1 LKKPLRIAIYSGE
14 LPSTTFIE
22 RLIKGVSTSG
32 TQVLLFGVLKRKT
45 DYDKTVKTLGCYDHK
60 VFKLWF
66 LIKYSCLLSL
76 FDYNNKKR
84 LDLLLQKN
92 HKTDLYSKVKY
103 YPVLWHKPD
112 VFHVQWAKGLADWL
126 WVKEFGVKL
135 VLSLRGAHI
144 NYSPIANLELAAMYR
159 HHFPQVDGFH
169 AVSHAI
175 AKEATTYGAPAN
187 RIKVVYSGLPQF
199 DSQVDAAIEA
209 DIQVLDSESG
219 ESKPLHIISVG
230 RPHWKKGYTYALDAC
245 NILKRA
251 GFSFKYT
258 IIGGSDDIELLY
270 QVHDL
275 NLQDEVCLSE
285 QQYFETVKRMMQNA
299 DILLLP
305 SVEEGIANVVLE
317 AMALGTLVLS
327 TNCGGMAE
335 VIADS
340 QNGFIVPIRNSEAIA
355 KAVMHIAALSLERKL
370 EILQCAQNTIVEQH
384 TENQMTSG
392 MIGLYQEVLNCT

>member
-1 LKKPLRIAIYSGE
+1 
-14 LPSTTFIE
+14 
-22 RLIKGVSTSG
+22 
-32 TQVLLFGVLKRKT
+32 
-45 DYDKTVKTLGCYDHK
+45 
-60 VFKLWF
+60 
-66 LIKYSCLLSL
+66 
-76 FDYNNKKR
+76 
-84 LDLLLQKN
+84 
-92 HKTDLYSKVKY
+92 
-103 YPVLWHKPD
+103 VLWHKPD
-112 VFHVQWAKGLADWL
+112 VFHVQWAKGLADWM

-144 NYSPIANLELAAMYR
+144 NYSPIANLELAAMYCQ
-159 HHFPQVDGFH
+159 HFPQVDGFH

-175 AKEATTYGAPAN
+175 AKEATSYGAPAH

-199 DSQVDAAIEA
+199 ESQVDAAIEA

-258 IIGGSDDIELLY
+258 IIGGRDDIELLY

-285 QQYFETVKRMMQNA
+285 QQPFETVKRMMQNA

-335 VIADS
+335 VITDS
-340 QNGFIVPIRNSEAIA
+340 QNGFLVPIRNSEAIA
-355 KAVMHIAALSLERKL
+355 KAVMHITALSLERKL

>member
-22 RLIKGVSTSG
+22 RLIKGVSKSG

-84 LDLLLQKN
+84 FDLLLQKN

-112 VFHVQWAKGLADWL
+112 VFHVQWAKGLADWM
-126 WVKEFGVKL
+126 WVKEFGMKL

-285 QQYFETVKRMMQNA
+285 QQSFEKVKRMMQNA

>member
-1 LKKPLRIAIYSGE
+1 LKKVLKIAIYSGDI
-14 LPSTTFIE
+14 PSTTFIE
-22 RLIKGVSTSG
+22 RLIVGLSTKGCDLYLFGYLKKKVSYSKSISVFAYKNNKRHKALHFITYSFLLLLFKNKEK
-32 TQVLLFGVLKRKT
+32 QHLDKILKHRSKNVLLA
-45 DYDKTVKTLGCYDHK
+45 
-60 VFKLWF
+60 
-66 LIKYSCLLSL
+66 
-76 FDYNNKKR
+76 
-84 LDLLLQKN
+84 
-92 HKTDLYSKVKY
+92 KVKC

-112 VFHVQWAKGLADWL
+112 VFHVQWAKGLADWM

-159 HHFPQVDGFH
+159 QYFPQVDGFH
-169 AVSHAI
+169 AVSKAI
-175 AKEATTYGAPAN
+175 AKEATTYGAPAH

-199 DSQVDAAIEA
+199 DSQVDAAVKANI
-209 DIQVLDSESG
+209 DVLNSESG

-245 NILKRA
+245 NILKQA
-251 GFSFKYT
+251 GFSFEYT
-258 IIGGSDDIELLY
+258 IIGGSGDIELLY
-270 QVHDL
+270 QIHDL

-285 QQYFETVKRMMQNA
+285 QQPFETVKGLMQNA

-335 VIADS
+335 VITDS
-340 QNGFIVPIRNSEAIA
+340 QNGFLVPIRNSEAIA
-355 KAVMHIAALSLERKL
+355 KAVMHITTLSLERKL
-370 EILQCAQNTIVEQH
+370 EILRSAQNTIVEQH

-392 MIGLYQEVLNCT
+392 MIGLYQEVLN

>member
-1 LKKPLRIAIYSGE
+1 LKKKYKIAIYSGSV
-14 LPSTTFIE
+14 PSTTFVE
-22 RLIKGVSTSG
+22 RLILGLSKSG
-32 TQVLLFGVLKRKT
+32 CQVYLFGILKNKTNYNSSIIALTYKNTKPYKAWYLLKYSVLLKFFRSKQKQELDSILRSKSKNIVL
-45 DYDKTVKTLGCYDHK
+45 DKMKC
-60 VFKLWF
+60 
-66 LIKYSCLLSL
+66 
-76 FDYNNKKR
+76 
-84 LDLLLQKN
+84 
-92 HKTDLYSKVKY
+92 

-112 VFHVQWAKGLADWL
+112 VFHVQWAKGLADWM

-144 NYSPIANLELAAMYR
+144 NYSPIANLELAAMYCQ
-159 HHFPQVDGFH
+159 HFPQVDGFH
-169 AVSHAI
+169 AVSDAI
-175 AKEATTYGAPAN
+175 AKEATSYGAPAH

-258 IIGGSDDIELLY
+258 IIGGRDDIELLY

-285 QQYFETVKRMMQNA
+285 QQPFETVKRMMQNA

-335 VIADS
+335 VITDS
-340 QNGFIVPIRNSEAIA
+340 QNGFLVPIRNSEAIA
-355 KAVMHIAALSLERKL
+355 KAVMHITALSLERKL
-370 EILQCAQNTIVEQH
+370 EILKSAQNTIVEQH

-392 MIGLYQEVLNCT
+392 MIGLYQEVLNCK